1 MGSGQP
7 LLLLPAHLTAVSL
20 LILLNEA
27 VKPVAGAVSAQPMD
41 KLTRH
46 NPSQDNQ
53 RLMLRPG
60 QGHSSITNDWP
71 ALSEV
76 VRTPVVQDKP
86 DAEVLAERDGKI
98 HTGEHTFWPPDQGN
112 GLTAWIFAFF
122 FVLMI
127 ASVPVVLHFM
137 RVKSTFSLVLL
148 LEGVALFIW
157 LVVGLVCFTQFV
169 MFQSPHFG
177 DDFRTLTL
185 VEAVY
190 LFAQI
195 LTTVGYGDITP
206 AYAGGQFV
214 VACFVFV
221 AIILIAE
228 LISELS
234 TIVMERAHKHVEMAL
249 EQAAS
254 AVSSETEAGSRDKQG
269 VIGQR
274 APSPKSLLIS
284 TLAFVLFVAI
294 GTCFFHLYPG
304 EGKTW
309 GQGLYMSIITLTTVG
324 FGAFTA
330 ETEAGKVFGSFWMV
344 LGVLSLGGVVT
355 AFTEYMIFLREKEQ
369 SQQYDSAA
377 EDVLHQEC
385 VDHHGRVDQLGF
397 LRYALMKYHIAP
409 KDEVDGIL
417 KQFEALDRDH
427 RGTVSAELVKQLS
440 MSPAARNAGRHGHRR
455 HSALSPNLESRST
468 FGPSA

>member
-7 LLLLPAHLTAVSL
+7 LLLPAHLTVFSL
-20 LILLNEA
+20 VILLSEA
-27 VKPVAGAVSAQPMD
+27 VKPVVGAAPAQPAD

-46 NPSQDNQ
+46 NPSQDTR
-53 RLMLRPG
+53 RLILR
-60 QGHSSITNDWP
+60 QDSTSKDWP
-71 ALSEV
+71 ALAEV
-76 VRTPVVQDKP
+76 VRTPVVQDTP
-86 DAEVLAERDGKI
+86 DQEVLEEREGRI

-112 GLTAWIFAFF
+112 GFTSWIFAFL

-137 RVKSTFSLVLL
+137 RINSQFSLVLL
-148 LEGVALFIW
+148 FEGIALFAW

-169 MFQSPHFG
+169 YFQSSHFG
-177 DDFRTLTL
+177 NDLRTLTL

-206 AYAGGQFV
+206 AHPGGQAV

-234 TIVMERAHKHVEMAL
+234 TIVMERAHKHVELAL
-249 EQAAS
+249 EQASQQLGANAAS
-254 AVSSETEAGSRDKQG
+254 SGGEGGSEVKQDG
-269 VIGQR
+269 VIGQK
-274 APSPKSLLIS
+274 APSPKTLLFS
-284 TLAFVLFVAI
+284 TGCFIFFVLI

-369 SQQYDSAA
+369 SEQYDSAA
-377 EDVLHQEC
+377 EVVLHQEC

-427 RGTVSAELVKQLS
+427 RGTVSADLVKQLS
-440 MSPAARNAGRHGHRR
+440 SSPAGRNAGRHGHRR
-455 HSALSPNLESRST
+455 HSLLSPSQDHRQV
-468 FGPSA
+468 